1 MGDETQA
8 GPEEQ
13 SPRDRSEGRLCH
25 VTEYPFL
32 EDCGKT
38 KQSEWSSVTF
48 WSWPCVPVEASRLLL
63 ICEENTD
70 RFCSM
75 GAFPLLARRN
85 ICCGCTRAVGIGA
98 NRTSTKIYEY
108 AP

>member
-25 VTEYPFL
+25 VTEYPLL

-38 KQSEWSSVTF
+38 KQSEWSSVHLLVLTR
-48 WSWPCVPVEASRLLL
+48 VPVEASRLLL
-63 ICEENTD
+63 ICEEKAD

-85 ICCGCTRAVGIGA
+85 ICCRLHKGGRYRGEPDID
-98 NRTSTKIYEY
+98 EDL
-108 AP
+108 